1 MMMSQF
7 ACPSSP
13 DLFPRCG
20 RVDQIPGQMR
30 KPPKFIR
37 IDEEQYTLQMWPAFR
52 DRLLHILAHP
62 TNLVGFTI
70 EELVRVVY
78 QLCCHRYGQ
87 RIFADVLLEVRNYL
101 QQTTNVLVATVPA
114 VSYLDAIVQLH
125 TAYSQSATILCSV
138 LRDVDRVQPAS
149 PRAVSNNNRK
159 QIAVSSLEATCLY
172 ASSPV
177 GMELQR
183 AFLETVIKDTR
194 VEQQLKSLLVSP
206 PDYIDP
212 TTLMSIAKLLYAF
225 DIKFANLNKQLF
237 SLYIPC
243 LERAGGPEMG
253 EYEARRLLQELQ
265 LEVSDDV
272 QCRRGQKRKLSS

>member
-1 MMMSQF
+1 M
-7 ACPSSP
+7 
-13 DLFPRCG
+13 
-20 RVDQIPGQMR
+20 
-30 KPPKFIR
+30 
-37 IDEEQYTLQMWPAFR
+37 
-52 DRLLHILAHP
+52 
-62 TNLVGFTI
+62 
-70 EELVRVVY
+70 
-78 QLCCHRYGQ
+78 
-87 RIFADVLLEVRNYL
+87 
-101 QQTTNVLVATVPA
+101 
-114 VSYLDAIVQLH
+114 QLH

-138 LRDVDRVQPAS
+138 LRDVVIHHYFAHWCNTAKDRVQPAS

-225 DIKFANLNKQLF
+225 DISMFDV
-237 SLYIPC
+237 LY
-243 LERAGGPEMG
+243 
-253 EYEARRLLQELQ
+253 LLT
-265 LEVSDDV
+265 
-272 QCRRGQKRKLSS
+272 